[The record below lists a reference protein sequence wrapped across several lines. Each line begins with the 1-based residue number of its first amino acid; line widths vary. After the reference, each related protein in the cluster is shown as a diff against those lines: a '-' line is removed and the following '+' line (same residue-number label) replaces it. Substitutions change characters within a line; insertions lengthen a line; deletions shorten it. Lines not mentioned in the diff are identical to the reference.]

1 MTFGPRARCKTA
13 LVAALLLWPILVA
26 PPARAQDLHLLNF
39 RDADIRAFIE
49 DVAMFTGRTFILGP
63 LVQGK
68 VTVVAEAPLPP
79 EMIFEVFLSTLRV
92 HGFAALPTASGAFK
106 IVKEESAA
114 EGAQPI
120 ASPDAAGDRFVTEVF
135 ALDHIDGPTAMRTVQ
150 PIVNARGRAIAQ
162 PGEDFLIVVD
172 YASNIERVREVLAR
186 IDVDRSIM
194 RSLRLRHVS
203 AGEMAR
209 IANELAGGGAA
220 GERRRDGAITA
231 VPVAAGNAIVLRGVP
246 SAVDPLLATLAA
258 IDEDA
263 ASRGTIRVL
272 YLKHADA
279 SEIAPLLRDI
289 SVGIGG
295 GENAPARAGIAV
307 NEATNALVVSAEP
320 EMLLALEKVIEQL
333 DIRRAQVLVEA
344 IIVEVSDDAARD
356 LGLQYALGGGNGSK
370 VPFTATNFSQT
381 APNILAA
388 TGALAVGEETSGSS
402 ELLDGLRQAAINSL
416 IGIGGFAAGFA
427 GLTDDGTLFGVIL
440 TALEQDISS
449 NILSTPHI
457 MTMDNQPASIIVGQD
472 VPITTGE
479 VVGTDFVNPFRT
491 VERRDIGV
499 QLEVKPQINEG
510 GVVTLVIR
518 QEVSSI
524 LGPAAAQS
532 QELIFNKR
540 EISTTVAVDD
550 GEIVVLGGLIENDER
565 VSLQKVPFLGDIPV
579 LGNLFRSQSTSRAR
593 TNLMVFLRPT
603 IIRDREGA
611 RAATGRKFDHIRA
624 EQLLRNDGAPPAIDG
639 FMRDV
644 FGDIALP
651 GTPGGEAPR

>member
-1 MTFGPRARCKTA
+1 MTFGPRTRFK
-13 LVAALLLWPILVA
+13 AALLAILGVVPA
-26 PPARAQDLHLLNF
+26 LLSWPARGQEQHLLNF
-39 RDADIRAFIE
+39 RDAEIRAFIE
-49 DVAMFTGRTFILGP
+49 DVSMFTGRTFILGP

-68 VTVVAEAPLPP
+68 VTVVSEAPLPP
-79 EMIFEVFLSTLRV
+79 GAIFEVFLSTLRV
-92 HGFAALPTASGAFK
+92 HGYAALPTASGAWK

-114 EGAQPI
+114 EEAQPI
-120 ASPDAAGDRFVTEVF
+120 AGPGDTGDRFVTGVF
-135 ALDHIDGPTAMRTVQ
+135 ALDHIDGPTAMRAVQ

-186 IDVDRSIM
+186 IDVDRKVM
-194 RSLRLRHVS
+194 RSLRLNHVS
-203 AGEMAR
+203 AGEMVK
-209 IANELAGGGAA
+209 IAGELAGGSGT
-220 GERRRDGAITA
+220 GEGRRGGRVTA
-231 VPVAAGNAIVLRGVP
+231 VAVDAGNSVVLRGEP
-246 SAVDPLLATLAA
+246 TAVETMLATLRE
-258 IDEDA
+258 IDNEA

-279 SEIAPLLRDI
+279 AEIAPLLKDV
-289 SVGIGG
+289 SVTIGG
-295 GENAPARAGIAV
+295 GEGAPSRASIAV

-320 EMLLALEKVIEQL
+320 EMLLALERVIEQL

-356 LGLQYALGGGNGSK
+356 LGLQYVLGGGNGSN

-388 TGALAVGEETSGSS
+388 TGALAVDEETSGSS

-416 IGIGGFAAGFA
+416 IGISGFAGGFA

-440 TALEQDISS
+440 TALEQDVSS

-499 QLEVKPQINEG
+499 QLEVRPQINEG

-540 EISTTVAVDD
+540 EISTTVSVDD

-603 IIRDREGA
+603 IIRDRQSS

-624 EQLLRNDGAPPAIDG
+624 EQLLRGDGEPPAIDG
-639 FMRDV
+639 FLRDV